1 MIYFDA
7 GATTLEK
14 PEAVRHAMARAVATM
29 SSPGRGTYPAS
40 QQAEETAY
48 QCRSEA
54 AELFGMDLPEN
65 VIFTENATHGLN
77 IAIKSLVKP
86 GSRVVISG
94 YEHNAV
100 TRPLYSIPNVR
111 LTVVDTLPFQ
121 PGQMA
126 EEFARALQQGADV
139 VICNHVSNVFGCIQ
153 PVDEIAALCRRYG
166 VPLIVDASQS
176 AGVLPVRMDEWQAA
190 FIAMPGHKGL
200 YGPQGTGL
208 LLCNHETNTLMEGGT
223 GSLSRQQQMPE
234 DLPDRLEAGTHNMPG
249 IAGLLE
255 GIRFVKRRG
264 VDKICRQEQNLT
276 EYAARRLELID
287 KVQLFTDGEFINQ
300 TGVLSFLVAN
310 RDCEE
315 IGEKLAQRGI
325 AVRAGLQCAP
335 LAHRTAGT
343 LKGGT
348 VRFSASVF
356 NTMSQVDRF
365 AAELQDIIRENVKTK
380 A

>member
-40 QQAEETAY
+40 RQAEETAY

-54 AELFGMDLPEN
+54 AELFGMDSPEN
-65 VIFTENATHGLN
+65 VIFTGNATQGLN
-77 IAIKSLVKP
+77 VAIKTLVKP
-86 GSRVVISG
+86 GSRVIISG

-100 TRPLYSIPNVR
+100 TRPLHAIPNVR
-111 LTVVDTLPFQ
+111 MTVVDTPPFQ

-126 EEFARALQQGADV
+126 TDFAEALRQGADA

-153 PVDEIAALCRRYG
+153 PVDEIAELCRRHR

-208 LLCNHETNTLMEGGT
+208 LLCNHDTRTLMEGGT

-255 GIRFVKRRG
+255 GIRFVRRRG
-264 VDKICRQEQNLT
+264 VDKICRQEQQLT
-276 EYAARRLELID
+276 AYAARRLELID
-287 KVQLFTDGEFINQ
+287 GVKLFTDGEFINQ
-300 TGVLSFLVAN
+300 TGVLSFLAAN

-315 IGEKLAQRGI
+315 VGERLAQRGI

-335 LAHRTAGT
+335 LAHRTVGT
-343 LKGGT
+343 LKSGT
-348 VRFSASVF
+348 IRFSASVF

-365 AAELQDIIRENVKTK
+365 AAELQDVIRENVKM
-380 A
+380 

>member
-40 QQAEETAY
+40 RQAEETAY

-54 AELFGMDLPEN
+54 AELFGMDSPEN
-65 VIFTENATHGLN
+65 VIFTGNATQGLN
-77 IAIKSLVKP
+77 VAIKTLVKP
-86 GSRVVISG
+86 GSRVIISG

-100 TRPLYSIPNVR
+100 TRPLHAIPNVR
-111 LTVVDTLPFQ
+111 MTVVDTPPFQ

-126 EEFARALQQGADV
+126 ADFAEALRQGADA

-153 PVDEIAALCRRYG
+153 PVDEIAELCRRHR

-208 LLCNHETNTLMEGGT
+208 LLCNHDTRTLMEGGT

-255 GIRFVKRRG
+255 GIRFVRRRG
-264 VDKICRQEQNLT
+264 VDKICRQEQQLT
-276 EYAARRLELID
+276 AYAGRRIYQPDRRAVVPGSQQGLRGSRRAIGTARYCRACRLAMRAAGSSYGGHAEKRYDTLQRIGI
-287 KVQLFTDGEFINQ
+287 QHH
-300 TGVLSFLVAN
+300 VASGSLC
-310 RDCEE
+310 R
-315 IGEKLAQRGI
+315 RI
-325 AVRAGLQCAP
+325 AGC
-335 LAHRTAGT
+335 H
-343 LKGGT
+343 
-348 VRFSASVF
+348 S
-356 NTMSQVDRF
+356 
-365 AAELQDIIRENVKTK
+365 
-380 A
+380 

>member
-14 PEAVRHAMARAVATM
+14 PESVRHAMARAVTTM
-29 SSPGRGTYPAS
+29 SSPGRGNYPAS

-54 AELFGMDLPEN
+54 AELFGIDSPEN
-65 VIFTENATHGLN
+65 VVFTGNATHGLN
-77 IAIKSLVKP
+77 VAIKSLVKP

-100 TRPLYSIPNVR
+100 TRPLHSIPNVR
-111 LTVVDTLPFQ
+111 MTVVDTPLFQ

-126 EEFARALQQGADV
+126 ADFAAALKQGADA

-153 PVDEIAALCRRYG
+153 PVDEIAQLCRRHR

-208 LLCNHETNTLMEGGT
+208 LLCNHDTHTLMEGGT
-223 GSLSRQQQMPE
+223 GSLSRQQEMPG

-276 EYAARRLELID
+276 AYAARRLELMD
-287 KVQLFTDGEFINQ
+287 GVKLFSDGDFLNQ
-300 TGVLSFLVAN
+300 TGVLSFIVAN

-315 IGEKLAQRGI
+315 VGEKLARRGI

-343 LKGGT
+343 LKSGT
-348 VRFSASVF
+348 IRFSASVF

-365 AAELQDIIRENVKTK
+365 AAELQDILRENVKM
-380 A
+380 

>member
-40 QQAEETAY
+40 RQAEETAY
-48 QCRSEA
+48 QRRSEA
-54 AELFGMDLPEN
+54 AALFGMDSPEN
-65 VIFTENATHGLN
+65 VIFTGNATQGLN
-77 IAIKSLVKP
+77 VAIKTLVKP
-86 GSRVVISG
+86 GSRVIISG

-100 TRPLYSIPNVR
+100 TRPLHAIPNVR
-111 LTVVDTLPFQ
+111 MTVVDTPPFQ

-126 EEFARALQQGADV
+126 ADFAEALRQGADA

-153 PVDEIAALCRRYG
+153 PVDEIAELCRRHR

-208 LLCNHETNTLMEGGT
+208 LLCNHDTRTLLEGGT
-223 GSLSRQQQMPE
+223 GSLSRLQQMPE

-255 GIRFVKRRG
+255 GIRFVRRRG
-264 VDKICRQEQNLT
+264 VDKICRQEQQLT
-276 EYAARRLELID
+276 AYAARRLELID
-287 KVQLFTDGEFINQ
+287 GVKLFTDGEFINQ

-310 RDCEE
+310 RDCGE
-315 IGEKLAQRGI
+315 IGERLAQRGV

-335 LAHRTAGT
+335 LAHRTVGT
-343 LKGGT
+343 LKSGT
-348 VRFSASVF
+348 IRFSASVF

-365 AAELQDIIRENVKTK
+365 AAELQDVIRENVKM
-380 A
+380 

>member
-40 QQAEETAY
+40 RQAEETAY

-54 AELFGMDLPEN
+54 AELFGMSSPEN
-65 VIFTENATHGLN
+65 VIFTGNATHGLN
-77 IAIKSLVKP
+77 VAIKSLVKP
-86 GSRVVISG
+86 GSRVIISG

-121 PGQMA
+121 PGKMVA
-126 EEFARALQQGADV
+126 EFAEALRQGADT

-153 PVDEIAALCRRYG
+153 PVEEIAELCRQYR

-208 LLCNHETNTLMEGGT
+208 LLCNHDTRTLMEGGT

-255 GIRFVKRRG
+255 GIRFVKKRG
-264 VDKICRQEQNLT
+264 TDKICRQEQRLT
-276 EYAARRLELID
+276 AYAARRLELID
-287 KVQLFTDGEFINQ
+287 GVRLFTDGEFVNQ
-300 TGVLSFLVAN
+300 AGVLSFLVTG

-315 IGEKLAQRGI
+315 IGEQLARRGI

-335 LAHRTAGT
+335 LAHRTVGT
-343 LKGGT
+343 LESGT
-348 VRFSASVF
+348 IRFSASVF
-356 NTMSQVDRF
+356 NTMAQVDRF
-365 AAELQDIIRENVKTK
+365 AADLQEIVHGNVKK
-380 A
+380 

>member
-40 QQAEETAY
+40 RQAEETAY

-54 AELFGMDLPEN
+54 AELFGMDSPEN
-65 VIFTENATHGLN
+65 VIFTGNATQGLN
-77 IAIKSLVKP
+77 VAIKTLVKP
-86 GSRVVISG
+86 SSRVIISG

-100 TRPLYSIPNVR
+100 TRPLHAIPNVR
-111 LTVVDTLPFQ
+111 MTVVDTPPFQ

-126 EEFARALQQGADV
+126 ADFAEALRQGADA

-153 PVDEIAALCRRYG
+153 PVDEIAELCRRHR

-208 LLCNHETNTLMEGGT
+208 LLCNHDTRTLMEGGT

-255 GIRFVKRRG
+255 GIRFVRRRG
-264 VDKICRQEQNLT
+264 VDKICRQEQQLT
-276 EYAARRLELID
+276 AYAARRLELID
-287 KVQLFTDGEFINQ
+287 GVKLFTDGEFINQ
-300 TGVLSFLVAN
+300 TGVLSFLAAN

-315 IGEKLAQRGI
+315 VGERLAQRGI

-335 LAHRTAGT
+335 LAHRTVGT
-343 LKGGT
+343 LKSGT
-348 VRFSASVF
+348 IRFSASVF

-365 AAELQDIIRENVKTK
+365 AAELQDVIRENVKM
-380 A
+380 

>member
-40 QQAEETAY
+40 RQAEETAY

-54 AELFGMDLPEN
+54 AELFGMDSPEN
-65 VIFTENATHGLN
+65 VIFTGNATQGLN
-77 IAIKSLVKP
+77 VAIKTLVKP
-86 GSRVVISG
+86 GSRVIISG

-100 TRPLYSIPNVR
+100 TRPLHAIPNVR
-111 LTVVDTLPFQ
+111 MTVVDTPPFQ

-126 EEFARALQQGADV
+126 ADFAEALRQGVDA

-153 PVDEIAALCRRYG
+153 PVDEIAELCRRHR

-208 LLCNHETNTLMEGGT
+208 LLCNHDTRTLMEGGT

-255 GIRFVKRRG
+255 GIRFVRRRG
-264 VDKICRQEQNLT
+264 VDKICRQEQQLT
-276 EYAARRLELID
+276 AYAARRLELID
-287 KVQLFTDGEFINQ
+287 GVKLFTDGEFINQ
-300 TGVLSFLVAN
+300 TGVLSFLAAN
-310 RDCEE
+310 KDCEE
-315 IGEKLAQRGI
+315 VGERLAQRGI

-335 LAHRTAGT
+335 LAHRTVGT
-343 LKGGT
+343 LKSGT
-348 VRFSASVF
+348 IRFSASVF

-365 AAELQDIIRENVKTK
+365 AAELQDVIRENVKM
-380 A
+380 

>member
-40 QQAEETAY
+40 RQAEETAF
-48 QCRSEA
+48 QCRNEV
-54 AELFGMDLPEN
+54 AELFGMDSPEN
-65 VIFTENATHGLN
+65 VVFTGNATHGLN
-77 IAIKSLVKP
+77 VAIKSLVKP

-100 TRPLYSIPNVR
+100 TRPLHAIPNVR
-111 LTVVDTLPFQ
+111 MTVVDTPPFR

-126 EEFARALQQGADV
+126 AEFAEALKQGADV

-153 PVDEIAALCRRYG
+153 PVDEIAELCRRHR

-208 LLCNHETNTLMEGGT
+208 LLCNHDSRTLMEGGT
-223 GSLSRQQQMPE
+223 GSLSRQQEMPA

-264 VDKICRQEQNLT
+264 ADKICRQEQRLT
-276 EYAARRLELID
+276 AYAARRLELID
-287 KVQLFTDGEFINQ
+287 GVKLFTDGEFINQ
-300 TGVLSFLVAN
+300 TGVLSFIVAG

-315 IGEKLAQRGI
+315 VGEQLAQRGI

-335 LAHRTAGT
+335 LAHRTVGT
-343 LKGGT
+343 MKSGT
-348 VRFSASVF
+348 IRFSASVF

-365 AAELQDIIRENVKTK
+365 AAELQDIIRGNVKK
-380 A
+380 

>member
-40 QQAEETAY
+40 RQAEETAF
-48 QCRSEA
+48 QCRNEA
-54 AELFGMDLPEN
+54 SELFGVDSPEN
-65 VIFTENATHGLN
+65 VVFTGNATHSLN
-77 IAIKSLVKP
+77 VAIKSLVKP
-86 GSRVVISG
+86 GSRVIISG

-100 TRPLYSIPNVR
+100 TRPLHAIPNVR
-111 LTVVDTLPFQ
+111 MTVVDTPLFQ

-126 EEFARALQQGADV
+126 AEFAEALKQGADA

-153 PVDEIAALCRRYG
+153 PVDEIAQLCRRYR

-208 LLCNHETNTLMEGGT
+208 LLCNHDSRTLMEGGT
-223 GSLSRQQQMPE
+223 GSLSRQQEMPV

-264 VDKICRQEQNLT
+264 MDKICRQEQRLT
-276 EYAARRLELID
+276 AYAARRLELID
-287 KVQLFTDGEFINQ
+287 GVKLFMDDSFINQ
-300 TGVLSFLVAN
+300 TGVLSFIVAN
-310 RDCEE
+310 QDCEE
-315 IGEKLAQRGI
+315 VGEQLAQRGI

-343 LKGGT
+343 LKSGT
-348 VRFSASVF
+348 IRLSASVF

-365 AAELQDIIRENVKTK
+365 AAELQEITRENVKK
-380 A
+380 